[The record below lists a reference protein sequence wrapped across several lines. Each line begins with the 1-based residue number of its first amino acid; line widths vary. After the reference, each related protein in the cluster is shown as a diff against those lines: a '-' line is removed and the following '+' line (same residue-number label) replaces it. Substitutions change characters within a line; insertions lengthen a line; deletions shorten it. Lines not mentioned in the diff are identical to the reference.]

1 MTFIPETR
9 MARYQLTRILESV
22 AQLSSELDKIDAQF
36 AAHTDDAAE
45 SSHPADLHYGEPLA
59 VVQDAAPTQATPE
72 PVEPSPEVTESD
84 PKVDETAQ
92 AEPVAQV
99 VPEPEPQPEPQPEPE
114 PETTQAPEPVPAPA
128 VSFTDL
134 RAKCADLSRAGH
146 TETIRTLIQKHGAHK
161 LSELPESAYT
171 PLFED
176 IERIAA

>member
-36 AAHTDDAAE
+36 IEHTDVAAE

-59 VVQDAAPTQATPE
+59 AVQDAAPTQATPE
-72 PVEPSPEVTESD
+72 PVEPSPEATEPD
-84 PKVDETAQ
+84 PKPDETAQ
-92 AEPVAQV
+92 VEPVAEV
-99 VPEPEPQPEPQPEPE
+99 VPEPQPEPTPEPTAVPE
-114 PETTQAPEPVPAPA
+114 PETAPAPV

-161 LSELPESAYT
+161 LSELPESAYA

>member
-36 AAHTDDAAE
+36 VEHLDDAAK

-59 VVQDAAPTQATPE
+59 AVQDAAPTQATPE
-72 PVEPSPEVTESD
+72 PVEPSPEATEPD
-84 PKVDETAQ
+84 PKPDETAQ
-92 AEPVAQV
+92 VEPAAEV
-99 VPEPEPQPEPQPEPE
+99 VPEPQQTPEPAADPE
-114 PETTQAPEPVPAPA
+114 PETAPAPV

-146 TETIRTLIQKHGAHK
+146 TETIRNLIQKHGAHK
-161 LSELPESAYT
+161 LSELPETAYA